1 MGHEIRENSLHAEAG
16 VPATNSVFGAS
27 SSYRGANPQIQ
38 ILDQGLGNSP
48 NEVDGSLPAVTESS
62 GLAAAI
68 LVPTLLKTAPSV
80 VVSFLAHVA
89 VLTTLALAFQQM
101 NRGTSIMLTGMTEVA
116 PALTESVD
124 LNVSFDLPPLESA
137 LEDVQADN
145 NRDSLSEDSVA
156 LSGPASNAF
165 MSDEGIVAGLPY
177 GLESLAGMEP
187 SDGRAAANQAAATQ
201 GDAKFFG
208 LYAKGT
214 RFVYIID
221 CSGSMKGM
229 RWAMAKTELVESI
242 RQLPENMEFMVLL
255 YNHDAWAMF
264 NRRLDEVDLV
274 PANEENKRRFL
285 YWLTKQEPHGWTR
298 PKVALSVALGRQPD
312 AVFLLSDGELQDD
325 SYQYLLQA
333 NVEAER
339 KDGSSRKIPVHTI
352 ALDLSFGARLLEQIA
367 EQNSGIFTQITS
379 QNAVRR

>member
-1 MGHEIRENSLHAEAG
+1 MGHEIREKSLHAELG
-16 VPATNSVFGAS
+16 VPDTDSVLATAS
-27 SSYRGANPQIQ
+27 SHLGTFPQFQNPHSE
-38 ILDQGLGNSP
+38 NATT
-48 NEVDGSLPAVTESS
+48 EVVDSLPAVNESS

-80 VVSFLAHVA
+80 VTSFLAHVV

-101 NRGTSIMLTGMTEVA
+101 NRGTSIMLNGMTEVA
-116 PALTESVD
+116 PALTETVD

-137 LEDVQADN
+137 LEDVQVDK
-145 NRDSLSEDSVA
+145 NRDLLPEDSVA
-156 LSGPASNAF
+156 LSGPASNAL
-165 MSDEGIVAGLPY
+165 MLDEGTVASLPY
-177 GLESLAGMEP
+177 GLDSLAGMEP
-187 SDGRAAANQAAATQ
+187 GAERTAANQAAATQ
-201 GDAKFFG
+201 GDARFFG

-221 CSGSMKGM
+221 CSGSMKGL
-229 RWAMAKTELVESI
+229 RWGMAKKELVESI

-285 YWLTKQEPHGWTR
+285 YWLAKQEPHGWTR
-298 PKVALSVALGRQPD
+298 PKVALAVALDRQPD

-333 NVEAER
+333 NVTAER

-367 EQNSGIFTQITS
+367 EQNSGIFTHITS
-379 QNAVRR
+379 QNAARR